1 MTTEDAYS
9 VTRLRPTPGPH
20 TPGPWSVVGEQANFA
35 GYLLTS
41 YNDQRHIY
49 SAVDKKSG
57 GTGCVAVVASSSAN
71 AHLIAAAPEL
81 LAALQTCRNVL
92 AGIAV
97 GDLDTVRPD
106 SRALAAARAAIA
118 KAQGE

>member
-1 MTTEDAYS
+1 
-9 VTRLRPTPGPH
+9 
-20 TPGPWSVVGEQANFA
+20 
-35 GYLLTS
+35 
-41 YNDQRHIY
+41 
-49 SAVDKKSG
+49 
-57 GTGCVAVVASSSAN
+57 
-71 AHLIAAAPEL
+71 L